1 VNNATDALMRSP
13 SFPILFSA
21 TLLISSS
28 NARSSGMGFSE
39 CNLSVIS
46 EYDEALDI

>member
-1 VNNATDALMRSP
+1 MRSP